1 MKAEFWTIVSCGIFF
16 ALIAPVYWVIT
27 NDPTGTTALIMT
39 TLLCVLLGFY
49 LFVVVKQIDPRPED
63 REAGEIADG
72 AGEQGFYPPY
82 SWWPLYCALAF
93 ATMVLGVVFGWWL
106 FIIGA
111 GIGLTTLIGWIF
123 EYYRGIHAH

>member
-1 MKAEFWTIVSCGIFF
+1 MKAEFWTIISCGIFF
-16 ALIAPVYWVIT
+16 ALIAPVYWVIAG
-27 NDPTGTTALIMT
+27 DPTGTTALVMT

-49 LFVVVKQIDPRPED
+49 LGVVVKQIPPRPED
-63 REAGEIADG
+63 RDGEIAEG

-82 SWWPLYCALAF
+82 SWWPMFTAMAFGTCVVGVAL
-93 ATMVLGVVFGWWL
+93 GWWL

-111 GIGLTTLIGWIF
+111 VAGVLCLLGWIF